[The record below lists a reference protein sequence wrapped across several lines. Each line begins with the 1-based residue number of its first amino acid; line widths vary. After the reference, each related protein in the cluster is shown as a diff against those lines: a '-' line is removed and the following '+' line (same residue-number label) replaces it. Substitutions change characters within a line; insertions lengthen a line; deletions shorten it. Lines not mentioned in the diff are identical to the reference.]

1 MPLSSPST
9 GAAEAAV
16 IAMTPAQTTRA
27 SGPAIDGATLTT
39 AGGNVGRRVYG
50 TIDITTSLT
59 VIARVDCS
67 VETGIATG
75 SYEVVQSVGVGLLLA
90 GTSQCAFCFFVPT
103 GRRYKFAKVGSGTA
117 AFNPYNFEQH

>member
-1 MPLSSPST
+1 MSAATEST
-9 GAAEAAV
+9 VAA
-16 IAMTPAQTTRA
+16 ITRA
-27 SGPAIDGATLTT
+27 YNPRMSAPAIDGTLTT
-39 AGGNVGRRVYG
+39 AGGNVGRHVYG

-67 VETGIATG
+67 VETGIGTG
-75 SYEVVQSVGVGLLLA
+75 VYEVVQSVGVGLLIA
-90 GTSQCAFCFFVPT
+90 GTTPCAFHFFVPT